1 MPQFD
6 DSEPACGMSAG
17 SFTSA
22 ASGDQLVPRVDHEPT
37 AAEKAVEKAVL
48 DKAQAEIELEGPNA
62 VPCSIGNVPKTLG
75 KPGAVN
81 LQDFEMMRLVGQ
93 GAFGKV
99 RHKKS
104 GVIYALKVMRKAKI
118 HEAEHVDY
126 VKSERDVLTS
136 VTHPYIV
143 ALRFSF
149 QTPSKLYLVLDFLN
163 GGHLFFNLYREGVFS
178 EDVARLYSAEI
189 VCLLKAIVVYVFDVV
204 HACDSMSQL
213 SGGFGPTMHIPTR
226 AIIFISPIVGAST
239 TWKFLHLFTSA
250 CRRAVCSFGVKLSFL
265 MHAAGHWVLDLKP
278 ENVLL
283 DAEGHIRLTDFG
295 LAKEYARSSDGG
307 AADRSNSFI
316 GTMEYMAPEII
327 NGLGHDMRVDWW
339 STGILLY
346 EMLCGLPP
354 FRNKSRSALQRE
366 IIGGKIKYPK
376 FLSSNA
382 LSLLKGLLTRDP
394 TKRLGCGPDGGE
406 AIKRHPFFKQ
416 ISWTKLDR
424 REIQSKFKPNVQCHK
439 STENFD
445 RIWTD
450 QLPEDSPCA
459 TPGSHI
465 ESMFKGFT
473 YVDKNLLLSPASDG
487 KAGIAY
493 RAEHD

>member
-1 MPQFD
+1 MECPLFVDTDDVHQPDEFD

-99 RHKKS
+99 FQVRHKKS

-189 VCLLKAIVVYVFDVV
+189 VSAIDYL
-204 HACDSMSQL
+204 H
-213 SGGFGPTMHIPTR
+213 TKKIMHR
-226 AIIFISPIVGAST
+226 
-239 TWKFLHLFTSA
+239 
-250 CRRAVCSFGVKLSFL
+250 
-265 MHAAGHWVLDLKP
+265 DLKP